1 MVNLKRISLHIYER
15 NGCDEMIVSMTGFGY
30 ARNESNQLSVVVEMK
45 SVNHR
50 FCEISVRMPRQLS
63 IIEDKIKKVIGQ
75 YVGRG
80 RIEVFITIEGEGLS
94 KRSLHIDW
102 SIVDLYYESLKHAK
116 KKYSLNDDITLEQ
129 LFRLND
135 IISINE
141 EETENEQ
148 LKEIV
153 LEVVK
158 NAAIELKLM
167 RVNEGEKLLTDI
179 TVFLKEIERCTH
191 TITQLAPTVVEQFR
205 EKITRRVNEY
215 INGVVEEDRLLAE
228 VSLYAEKIDIS
239 EELTRL
245 KSHIQQFFDT
255 LRNEENQVVGRK
267 LDFLVQEMNREINT
281 IGAKGNDS
289 AIARQVVEVKSLLE
303 KIKEQVQ
310 NIE

>member
-1 MVNLKRISLHIYER
+1 
-15 NGCDEMIVSMTGFGY
+15 MIVSMTGFGY
-30 ARNESNQLSVVVEMK
+30 ARNETNQLSVTVEMK

-63 IIEDKIKKVIGQ
+63 IIEDKIKKAIGQ

-94 KRSLHIDW
+94 KKSLLIDW
-102 SIVDLYYESLKHAK
+102 SLVDSYYESLKHAK
-116 KKYSLNDDITLEQ
+116 EKYSLNDDITLDQ
-129 LFRLND
+129 LFRVND

-153 LEVVK
+153 LEVVR
-158 NAAIELKLM
+158 NAARELKQM
-167 RVNEGEKLLTDI
+167 RINEGEKLLTDI
-179 TVFLKEIERCTH
+179 TSYLKEIEKCTN
-191 TITQLAPTVVEQFR
+191 TIAKLAPTVVEQFR
-205 EKITRRVNEY
+205 EKITKRVNEY

-239 EELTRL
+239 EELTRIN
-245 KSHIQQFFDT
+245 SHTQQFFDT
-255 LRNEENQVVGRK
+255 LRNIEKQVVGRK

>member
-1 MVNLKRISLHIYER
+1 
-15 NGCDEMIVSMTGFGY
+15 MIVSMTGFGY
-30 ARNESNQLSVVVEMK
+30 AQSQINQLSVTVEMK

-50 FCEISVRMPRQLS
+50 FCEISIRMPRQLS

-94 KRSLHIDW
+94 TRSLHIDW
-102 SIVDLYYESLKHAK
+102 SLVDRYYESLKQAK
-116 KKYSLNDDITLEQ
+116 EKYSLKDEITLDQ
-129 LFRLND
+129 LFRVND

-153 LEVVK
+153 LDVIK
-158 NAAIELKLM
+158 NAATELKQM
-167 RVNEGEKLLTDI
+167 RINEGEKLFTDI
-179 TVFLKEIERCTH
+179 TAYLKDIEKCTNS
-191 TITQLAPTVVEQFR
+191 IAQLAPIVIEQFR

-239 EELTRL
+239 EELTRI
-245 KSHIQQFFDT
+245 KSHIQQFLDT
-255 LRNEENQVVGRK
+255 LRNDENQVVGRK
-267 LDFLVQEMNREINT
+267 LDFLIQEMNREINT

>member
-1 MVNLKRISLHIYER
+1 
-15 NGCDEMIVSMTGFGY
+15 MIVSMTGFGY
-30 ARNESNQLSVVVEMK
+30 AQSQINQLSVTVEMK

-50 FCEISVRMPRQLS
+50 FCEISIRMPRQLS
-63 IIEDKIKKVIGQ
+63 IIEDKIKKVIGR

-94 KRSLHIDW
+94 TRSLHIDW
-102 SIVDLYYESLKHAK
+102 PLVDRYYDALKHAK
-116 KKYSLNDDITLEQ
+116 EKYSIKDEITLDQ
-129 LFRLND
+129 LFRVND
-135 IISINE
+135 IISIDE
-141 EETENEQ
+141 EEIENEQ

-153 LEVVK
+153 LEVIK
-158 NAAIELKLM
+158 NAATDLKQM
-167 RVNEGEKLLTDI
+167 RINEGEKLLTDI
-179 TVFLKEIERCTH
+179 TAYLKDIENCTNA
-191 TITQLAPTVVEQFR
+191 IAELAPTVVEQFR
-205 EKITRRVNEY
+205 EKITRRVKEY

-228 VSLYAEKIDIS
+228 VSLFAEKIDIS
-239 EELTRL
+239 EELTRI
-245 KSHIQQFFDT
+245 KSHIQQFLDT
-255 LRNEENQVVGRK
+255 LRNVENQVVGRK